1 MASEENPIQDPR
13 DKQKFVFHET
23 VVRKTAIVIVGT
35 FLKAFMVM
43 RVEGVENLPRQG
55 ACIVASNHLSN
66 IDVFPMQLALPRPL
80 FFMGKA
86 ELFKNPLMG
95 WVFRQLGGFPVQ
107 RGVSDQWALTHAR
120 KVLDKG
126 LILAMFP
133 EGTRSKNRGL
143 SVAKTGAA
151 RLAIEK
157 NVPVVPFTQYGSDK
171 IFSSF
176 PHRSDVHLIISPPI
190 FPDVDDDPL
199 SLTDRMMFTLA
210 SNLPQQMRGAYSDL
224 PAGFKI

>member
-1 MASEENPIQDPR
+1 MTSEGIPIQDPR
-13 DKQKFVFHET
+13 DRVKFVFHET
-23 VVRKTAIVIVGT
+23 LVRKTAIVIIGT
-35 FLKAFMVM
+35 ILKAFMVM
-43 RVEGVENLPRQG
+43 KVEGLENLPRQG
-55 ACIVASNHLSN
+55 ACIIASNHLSN
-66 IDVFPMQLALPRPL
+66 FDVFPMQLSLPRPL

-86 ELFKNPLMG
+86 ELFKNPFMG

-120 KVLDKG
+120 KVLEKG

-157 NVPVVPFTQYGSDK
+157 DVPIIPFAHYGSDK
-171 IFSSF
+171 IFKGF
-176 PHRSDVHLIISPPI
+176 PHRNEVHLIVSPPI

-199 SLTDRMMFTLA
+199 SLTDRVMFTLA
-210 SNLPQQMRGAYSDL
+210 SNLPQQMRGAYSDF

>member
-1 MASEENPIQDPR
+1 
-13 DKQKFVFHET
+13 
-23 VVRKTAIVIVGT
+23 
-35 FLKAFMVM
+35 MVM
-43 RVEGVENLPRQG
+43 KVDGVENLPRQG
-55 ACIVASNHLSN
+55 ACILASNHLSN
-66 IDVFPMQLALPRPL
+66 LDVFPMQLALPRPL

-86 ELFKNPLMG
+86 ELFKNPILG

-157 NVPVVPFTQYGSDK
+157 DIPIIPLAHYGSDK
-171 IFSSF
+171 LFTRF
-176 PHRSDVHLIISPPI
+176 PHRSGVHLFVSPPI
-190 FPDVDDDPL
+190 FPEVDDDPL
-199 SLTDRMMFTLA
+199 SLTDRVMFTLA
-210 SNLPQQMRGAYSDL
+210 SYLPQKMRGAYSVL
-224 PAGFKI
+224 PAGFRI